1 MGAGLLRRH
10 YAKKEVVDLSEKTL
24 TELKAMAKEKGIEG
38 YSTLNKEVII
48 EALKE

>member
-1 MGAGLLRRH
+1 MAVGLLRRH

-24 TELKAMAKEKGIEG
+24 TELKAMAKEKSIEG
-38 YSTLNKEVII
+38 YSTFNKEALI

>member
-1 MGAGLLRRH
+1 MGVGLLRRH

-24 TELKAMAKEKGIEG
+24 TELKAMAKEKSIEG
-38 YSTLNKEVII
+38 YSTLNKEALI

>member
-10 YAKKEVVDLSEKTL
+10 YVKKEVVDLSEKTL
-24 TELKAMAKEKGIEG
+24 TELKAMAKEKGIDG
-38 YSTLNKEVII
+38 YSALNKEGLI

>member
-1 MGAGLLRRH
+1 MGAGLLRGH

-38 YSTLNKEVII
+38 YSTLNKEVLI

>member
-10 YAKKEVVDLSEKTL
+10 YAKKEVVGLSEKTL

-38 YSTLNKEVII
+38 YSTLNKEVLI

>member
-24 TELKAMAKEKGIEG
+24 TELKAMAKEKSIEG
-38 YSTLNKEVII
+38 YSTLNKEALI
-48 EALKE
+48 ESLKG

>member
-24 TELKAMAKEKGIEG
+24 TELKAMAKEKV
-38 YSTLNKEVII
+38 LRVIQPSI
-48 EALKE
+48 KKF

>member
-24 TELKAMAKEKGIEG
+24 TELKAMAKKKSIEG
-38 YSTLNKEVII
+38 YSNLNKDALI

>member
-24 TELKAMAKEKGIEG
+24 TELKAVAKEKGIEG
-38 YSTLNKEVII
+38 YSTLNKEALI
-48 EALKE
+48 ESLKG